1 MKQNNFAKNLTKEV
15 ITILTADTVDTNT
28 LTDVITDAIC
38 GYAASS
44 KSDITQAAAE
54 AEAAIDSALNTF
66 NAGYKLSS
74 DRRSAL
80 DSAILTAK
88 TTLANRKASLLNL
101 AAIRVTYEGS
111 YTVKAKLVYT
121 ESNDDLA
128 FATSTPRFLEAK
140 KALEAAGVKIPAAG
154 ASRNEWTAARD
165 SAATDE
171 LKRAL
176 NAVRGAYEDVVAA
189 GRGEKKVHAEIV
201 QILSR
206 KINETEAP
214 VDELILPK
222 KMRSL
227 HFYVPAGNG
236 LDTDVLRGRFLKANL
251 LVEIDAKGRV
261 LLTKPC

>member
-44 KSDITQAAAE
+44 KSDIAQAAAE
-54 AEAAIDSALNTF
+54 AEAAIDSALNGF
-66 NAGYKLSS
+66 SQGYKLSA
-74 DRRSAL
+74 DRRNAL
-80 DSAILTAK
+80 NSAILAAK

-101 AAIRVTYEGS
+101 SAIRVTYEGQ

-121 ESNDDLA
+121 ESNADLA

-140 KALEAAGVKIPAAG
+140 KALEAAGIKIPAAG
-154 ASRNEWTAARD
+154 AARNEWTAARE
-165 SAATDE
+165 AATTDE

-176 NAVRGAYEDVVAA
+176 NTIRGAYEDVVAA
-189 GRGEKKVHAEIV
+189 GRGDKKVHAEIV
-201 QILSR
+201 RIISR

-214 VDELILPK
+214 TDELVLPK

-227 HFYVPAGNG
+227 HFYVSASNG
-236 LDTDVLRGRFLKANL
+236 LDADVLRDRFLKANL

-261 LLTKPC
+261 LLVKPC